1 MQPKWK
7 QHEKKQAKDFG
18 GRVSKGSGNFWA
30 QPGDIK
36 TDDFLIEAKQTDKKS
51 YSIKYETWDKIYEEA
66 LFSQRIPLLSLLL
79 RDIELVIVQK
89 GDFLKLINCDKTL

>member
-1 MQPKWK
+1 MKPRWK
-7 QHEKKQAKDFG
+7 KHEEKQAKDFA
-18 GRVSKGSGNFWA
+18 GRVNKGSGNFWA
-30 QPGDIK
+30 VPGDIK

-79 RDIELVIVQK
+79 QDVELVIVQK
-89 GDFLKLINCDKTL
+89 DDFLKLIHEGNNP